1 MLQSIHDKLHGWVA
15 YVVLGAIAST
25 FVLWGINWSLG
36 SADYAAK
43 VNGREIGVNE
53 VRESYQRQLS
63 QMMRADNGAVDE
75 AQRAALKQKVLEDFV
90 GGEALISRAQDLGYR
105 VSDEELMKEMGR
117 IPALQVAGK
126 FDKDHA
132 IAVLRSQG
140 RDIAEIEAQIRR
152 NVQLQQL
159 DNALHYSSFA
169 TPTEVS
175 KIGSLLGQQR
185 ELAWMVLPAP
195 HFAASAT
202 PDDAA
207 VNSYFNSHKSE
218 YMTPELVNLRYIE
231 ISLAQLAAGV
241 TVSEPQLRSY
251 FEEQK
256 TKNPDAYSQG
266 EQRRVRH
273 ILFQVTDPK
282 DDAAVK
288 AKAGEV
294 MKRATAGEDFA
305 KLAQQF
311 SQDPGSAKQGG
322 DLGLSDRKGWVPPF
336 ADAAFSMNVGEI
348 RGPVKSQFGY
358 HILKL
363 DAIQPASTKTFE
375 QTHADIEAE
384 YRRSEADRLFN
395 SLQDRVAD
403 AALQNSTDI
412 EVVARKAGLPVQDIA
427 DFSRAN
433 GGGAL
438 GNAPKVIEAAF
449 SPEVLDGHLSQT
461 VEVEKGRGV
470 ILRATD
476 HRLPQQKAQADVRVE
491 VINAWK
497 KQRGIELAQAAA
509 ADAVRRL
516 EAGEHWDSLAK
527 SLGATLQ
534 PPHFVSRA
542 DEAVPVELRRESF
555 EAPKP
560 AGKPVYQS
568 VALSNGDAAAF
579 GVTAVRDDPSVDPQ
593 KKAMMIG
600 QFASEIGGADAR
612 GYADGARAEAKVIV
626 NPHSMD

>member
-25 FVLWGINWSLG
+25 FVLWGINWTLG
-36 SADYAAK
+36 TADYAAK
-43 VNGREIGVNE
+43 VNGREIGVNA

-63 QMMRADNGAVDE
+63 QLMRAENGAVDE
-75 AQRAALKQKVLEDFV
+75 AQRAALKHKVLEQFV
-90 GGEALISRAQDLGYR
+90 GSEALISRAQDLGYR

-126 FDKDHA
+126 FDKEHA

-140 RDIAEIEAQIRR
+140 RDIGEIEAQIRR
-152 NVQLQQL
+152 DVQLQQL
-159 DNALHYSSFA
+159 DTALHYSSFA
-169 TPTEVS
+169 TPTEVN
-175 KIGSLLGQQR
+175 KIGSILDQQR
-185 ELAWMVLPAP
+185 EVAWMVLPAA
-195 HFAASAT
+195 HFAASVT
-202 PDDAA
+202 PDDTALKTYYDA
-207 VNSYFNSHKSE
+207 HKAD
-218 YMTPELVNLRYIE
+218 YLTPELVNLRYLE
-231 ISLAQLAAGV
+231 ISLTQLAAGI
-241 TVSEPQLRSY
+241 TVSEAQLHSY

-256 TKNPDAYSQG
+256 AKNPDAYSQG

-288 AKAGEV
+288 AKSEQIL
-294 MKRATAGEDFA
+294 KRATGGEDFA
-305 KLAQQF
+305 KLAQEF
-311 SQDPGSAKQGG
+311 SQDLGSAKQGG
-322 DLGLSDRKGWVPPF
+322 DLGMSDRKAWVAPF
-336 ADAAFSMNVGEI
+336 GDAAFSMQVGEI
-348 RGPVKSQFGY
+348 RGPVKTQFGY

-375 QTHADIEAE
+375 QSHSDIEAE

-412 EVVARKAGLPVQDIA
+412 DVVGRKAGLPVQEIA

-433 GGGAL
+433 GGGTL

-449 SPEVLDGHLSQT
+449 SHDVLDGHLSQT

-476 HRLPQQKAQADVRVE
+476 HRLPQQRVLADVRAE
-491 VINAWK
+491 VTAAWK
-497 KQRGIELAQAAA
+497 KQRGVELAQAAA
-509 ADAVRRL
+509 ADAVKRL

-534 PPHFVSRA
+534 PAHFVSRA
-542 DEAVPVELRRESF
+542 DEGVPVELRRASF

-568 VALSNGDAAAF
+568 LALDNGDAAAF
-579 GVTAVRDDPSVDPQ
+579 GISAVREDPSVDPQ
-593 KKAMMIG
+593 KKALMVG
-600 QFASEIGGADAR
+600 QFASEIGGGEAR

-626 NPHSMD
+626 NPHSID